1 MTRRPRLPAASALL
15 AMLAAAPPAGAADR
29 ALSAWAELDLRIDVP
44 GATVEVD
51 TGHFCP
57 LPCSM
62 LLAPGPRRFTLDMP
76 PAAPRTL
83 DRVLDAGS
91 SLRIEAARSGPDVLG
106 VVLYAVGLAA
116 VIAAAAMVSYDVAVN
131 VGHGRDD
138 WNLAFGG
145 VGLAIG
151 GVLLAIWGAAL
162 DPGGEDADGPSLI
175 ESVVGFEAP

>member
-1 MTRRPRLPAASALL
+1 MTRLPRSLAASALL
-15 AMLAAAPPAGAADR
+15 PMLVAAPSAGADR

-51 TGHFCP
+51 TGQFCP

-62 LLAPGPRRFTLDMP
+62 LLAPGPRRFTLDLP
-76 PAAPRTL
+76 GADLRTL
-83 DRVLDAGS
+83 DRVLEAGN

-116 VIAAAAMVSYDVAVN
+116 VVAAAAMVSYDVAVN

-151 GVLLAIWGAAL
+151 GVLLAIWGAAR
-162 DPGGEDADGPSLI
+162 DPGGEDGDGPSLV